1 MVGHRHAR
9 SSRRVRRRCLIAAVI
24 GASSVGSLFA
34 DAPAAAPELR
44 TVARPAPFVGI
55 LADPYGSGTRVGCF
69 DSLSLRP
76 ISAPAFLGEYHD
88 AWSTS
93 PDGTRVAL
101 GISAPGSEAR
111 IGVRIVN
118 LARWATELDVE
129 TGIAAEAVAWLTDRT
144 LVAALQ
150 RGGIVLI
157 DPIAG
162 EVVGRWAGWRA
173 LDAVSTRTRRRFVLL
188 EPGGR
193 TRRLATVD
201 TTGRLL
207 SVSLRLPLRS
217 RHSRLARPAL
227 VADPVREHAYVLTGG
242 RVVVDVDLQR
252 MRVRRRLLQPALEL
266 GAARGRFP
274 VRGGLWLGDDRLAVS
289 GYDAVPGRGLRRRT
303 YPAGLST
310 IDTKTWNVGV
320 VDSAAN
326 GATLAPGRLLA
337 YGDRGVRGYSR
348 AGRRVFEALRKEKVW
363 SVGAAGR
370 LAYAVSPTATHVID
384 ARSGR
389 IRRKISRS
397 RELSGVIA
405 RRCPTGSG

>member
-9 SSRRVRRRCLIAAVI
+9 SSRPVRRPWLLAVI
-24 GASSVGSLFA
+24 GASGLTSLLA

-44 TVARPAPFVGI
+44 AVARPAPFVGI
-55 LADPYGSGTRVGCF
+55 LSDPYGGATRVGCF
-69 DSLSLRP
+69 DSLSLRATA
-76 ISAPAFLGEYHD
+76 APVFIGEYHD

-101 GISAPGSEAR
+101 GISAPGSGAR

-118 LARWATELDVE
+118 LARWATELDVQ

-157 DPIAG
+157 DPATG
-162 EVVGRWAGWRA
+162 EVVRRWAGWA
-173 LDAVSTRTRRRFVLL
+173 VLDGVSTRTRRRFVLL

-193 TRRLATVD
+193 TRRLAAVD
-201 TTGRLL
+201 STGRLR
-207 SVSLRLPLRS
+207 SVSLRLPLRR

-242 RVVVDVDLQR
+242 RVLVDVDLQR
-252 MRVRRRLLQPALEL
+252 MRVRRRRLQPALEQ
-266 GAARGRFP
+266 GATGARFP
-274 VRGGLWLGDDRLAVS
+274 VRGGLWLGGGRLAVS
-289 GYDAVPGRGLRRRT
+289 GHDAVPGRRLRPRT

-310 IDTKTWNVGV
+310 VDTETWNVRV
-320 VDSAAN
+320 VDSAAT
-326 GATLAPGRLLA
+326 GAALAPGRLLA
-337 YGDRGVRGYSR
+337 YGERGLRGYSR
-348 AGRRVFEALRKEKVW
+348 GGRRVFEVLRNQIVW

-370 LAYAVSPTATHVID
+370 LAYAVTPTATHVID
-384 ARSGR
+384 TRSGR
-389 IRRKISRS
+389 IRRNISRP

>member
-1 MVGHRHAR
+1 MPVRAD
-9 SSRRVRRRCLIAAVI
+9 VRRRCLFAAVI
-24 GASSVGSLFA
+24 GASSLGSSLA

-44 TVARPAPFVGI
+44 AVARPAPFVGI
-55 LADPYGSGTRVGCF
+55 LSDPYGGATRMGCF
-69 DSLSLRP
+69 DSLSLRAT
-76 ISAPAFLGEYHD
+76 SAPVFRGEYHD
-88 AWSTS
+88 AWSAS

-157 DPIAG
+157 DPRTG
-162 EVVGRWAGWRA
+162 EVVRRWADWRA
-173 LDAVSTRTRRRFVLL
+173 LDAVSTRTRGRFVLL

-201 TTGRLL
+201 TTGRLR

-266 GAARGRFP
+266 GAPRGRFP
-274 VRGGLWLGDDRLAVS
+274 VRDGLWLGGGRLAVS

-310 IDTKTWNVGV
+310 IDTKTWNVGG

-337 YGDRGVRGYSR
+337 YGERGVRGYSR
-348 AGRRVFEALRKEKVW
+348 AGRRVFEVLRKEVIW
-363 SVGAAGR
+363 SVVAAGR
-370 LAYAVSPTATHVID
+370 LSYAVSPTATHVIET
-384 ARSGR
+384 RSGR
-389 IRRKISRS
+389 IRRKISRP
-397 RELSGVIA
+397 RQLRGVIA
-405 RRCPTGSG
+405 RRCPAGSG